1 MEKRGDYNMDEKYSY
16 DKVKLNDISDKC
28 NNNRNEILKQAL
40 IDMKNLVG
48 LQEYK
53 NYIIELVAYMNL
65 EYRRNSIGLKNE
77 QHSFHTAFLGNAGVG
92 KTTAARILARIL
104 YGLGI
109 VNNLNIVEVS
119 RNDIVSEYIGQ
130 TAKLTNEAIKRAMDG
145 VLFIDEAYALSRG
158 GEQDFGKEAI
168 DTLVKTMEDHKGNFV
183 VILAGYSKEMED
195 LLSAN
200 SGLRSRISTS
210 IIFRDYNANEL
221 LEITKGMVNKKG
233 YILEGNI
240 DNKLTMLLERNQLKG
255 KIDAG
260 NARLVRNLV
269 EKSIRNHAIKYLD
282 NPNIPVNI
290 LTAQDFGI
298 QNDSFDLEIELNK
311 LIGHD
316 QVKSIIRSLESQ
328 IYVNQKRRR
337 AKLKTINQ
345 SLHMVFSGN
354 PGVGKTTIA
363 RILATMLKQL
373 GVLKKGHLVEVDRS
387 ALVAGYVGQ
396 TAIKTME
403 IIESAVGGVLF
414 IDEAYSLSQNNDN
427 FGREAIDTLVKAM
440 EDYREDLVVI
450 VAGYKNDMDQFLA
463 TNQGLS
469 SRFNLQ
475 IEFQDYTYEELFK
488 IAMQMY
494 KENDYSLTTGAKQVL
509 AHTIIDGM
517 GTKGNGRFIR
527 NVVEHTIRMQADRIR
542 HNKEASISDLQ
553 QIVIEDMTK
562 TYNQLI

>member
-1 MEKRGDYNMDEKYSY
+1 
-16 DKVKLNDISDKC
+16 
-28 NNNRNEILKQAL
+28 
-40 IDMKNLVG
+40 
-48 LQEYK
+48 
-53 NYIIELVAYMNL
+53 
-65 EYRRNSIGLKNE
+65 
-77 QHSFHTAFLGNAGVG
+77 
-92 KTTAARILARIL
+92 
-104 YGLGI
+104 
-109 VNNLNIVEVS
+109 
-119 RNDIVSEYIGQ
+119 
-130 TAKLTNEAIKRAMDG
+130 
-145 VLFIDEAYALSRG
+145 
-158 GEQDFGKEAI
+158 
-168 DTLVKTMEDHKGNFV
+168 HKGNFV

-195 LLSAN
+195 LLSSN
-200 SGLRSRISTS
+200 SGLRSRISTP

-298 QNDSFDLEIELNK
+298 QNDNFDLEIELNK

-450 VAGYKNDMDQFLA
+450 VAGYKKDMDQFLA
-463 TNQGLS
+463 TNQGL
-469 SRFNLQ
+469 
-475 IEFQDYTYEELFK
+475 
-488 IAMQMY
+488 
-494 KENDYSLTTGAKQVL
+494 
-509 AHTIIDGM
+509 
-517 GTKGNGRFIR
+517 
-527 NVVEHTIRMQADRIR
+527 
-542 HNKEASISDLQ
+542 
-553 QIVIEDMTK
+553 
-562 TYNQLI
+562 

>member
-168 DTLVKTMEDHKGNFV
+168 DTLVKAMEDHKGNFV

-494 KENDYSLTTGAKQVL
+494 KENDYSLTTGAKQIL

-542 HNKEASISDLQ
+542 HTKEATISDLQ

>member
-1 MEKRGDYNMDEKYSY
+1 MDEKYSY
-16 DKVKLNDISDKC
+16 DRVKLNDISDRC

-40 IDMKNLVG
+40 IDMRNLVG

-65 EYRRNSIGLKNE
+65 EYQRNSIGLKNE

-109 VNNLNIVEVS
+109 VNNPNIVEVS

-130 TAKLTNEAIKRAMDG
+130 TAKLTNEAINRAMDG

-168 DTLVKTMEDHKGNFV
+168 DTLVKAMEDHKGNFV

-195 LLSAN
+195 LLSSN
-200 SGLRSRISTS
+200 SGLRSRISTP

-298 QNDSFDLEIELNK
+298 QNDNFDLEIELNK

-450 VAGYKNDMDQFLA
+450 VAGYKKDMDQFLA

-542 HNKEASISDLQ
+542 HIKEASISDLQ

>member
-16 DKVKLNDISDKC
+16 DRVKLNDISDRC

-40 IDMKNLVG
+40 IDMRNLVG

-65 EYRRNSIGLKNE
+65 EYQRNSIGLKNE

-109 VNNLNIVEVS
+109 VNNPNIVEVS

-130 TAKLTNEAIKRAMDG
+130 TAKLTNEAINRAMDG

-168 DTLVKTMEDHKGNFV
+168 DTLVKAMEDHKGNFV

-195 LLSAN
+195 LLSSN
-200 SGLRSRISTS
+200 SGLRSRISTP

-298 QNDSFDLEIELNK
+298 QNDNFDLEIELNK

-450 VAGYKNDMDQFLA
+450 VAGYKKDMDQFLA

-542 HNKEASISDLQ
+542 HIKEASISDLQ

>member
-1 MEKRGDYNMDEKYSY
+1 MDEKYSY
-16 DKVKLNDISDKC
+16 DRVKLNDISDKC

-40 IDMKNLVG
+40 IDMKSLVG

-65 EYRRNSIGLKNE
+65 EYQRNSIGLKNE

-109 VNNLNIVEVS
+109 VNKPNIVEVS

-168 DTLVKTMEDHKGNFV
+168 DTLVKAMEDHKGNFV

-240 DNKLTMLLERNQLKG
+240 DNRLTMLLERNQLKG

-298 QNDSFDLEIELNK
+298 QNDNFDLEIELNK

-328 IYVNQKRRR
+328 IFVNQKRRR

-450 VAGYKNDMDQFLA
+450 VAGYKNYMNQFLA

-517 GTKGNGRFIR
+517 GTKENGRFIR

-542 HNKEASISDLQ
+542 HIKEASISDLQ